1 VIIFLIKIAKV
12 NLRKSIIGGVGV
24 WIVLALISHF
34 MVMDFPPGI
43 IQSFIELPWPI
54 N

>member
-1 VIIFLIKIAKV
+1 MDCPSV
-12 NLRKSIIGGVGV
+12 NFTFYGNG
-24 WIVLALISHF
+24 
-34 MVMDFPPGI
+34 FPPGI